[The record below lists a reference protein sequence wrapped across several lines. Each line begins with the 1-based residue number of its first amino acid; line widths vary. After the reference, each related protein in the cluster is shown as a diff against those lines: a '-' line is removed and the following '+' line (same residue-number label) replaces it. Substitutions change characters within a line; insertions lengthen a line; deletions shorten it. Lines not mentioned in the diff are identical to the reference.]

1 MKLKYWLLGIMAIVL
16 LFPIVL
22 NHGFL
27 RDAAELTR
35 SVEQLGAY
43 GGVISGGIQI
53 LIWTVLAFIWLSN
66 GAKKSV

>member
-1 MKLKYWLLGIMAIVL
+1 MRLKYWLLGIMAIVL

-27 RDAAELTR
+27 PDAAELTR
-35 SVEQLGAY
+35 SIEEVGAY

-53 LIWTVLAFIWLSN
+53 LIWAVLVFMWLNN
-66 GAKKSV
+66 GAKKSI